1 MPGVSGQEEPM
12 IQELMLISLIAFTPT
27 ILFAAEGNE
36 AAADAFKQLTSL
48 IGNWEGKFPDGR
60 SHSVSY
66 RLTAGGSVLVETW
79 TLAPGRES
87 MTLYHLDDNV
97 LIATHYCPQGNQPR
111 LQFVKGDEPNK
122 LSFKFRDGT
131 NLQVKN
137 KSHQHAFWIRLLGN
151 KSFERSETY
160 IQNGSAP
167 SAIEAISP
175 GEAITY
181 TRIDAPSGNR

>member
-1 MPGVSGQEEPM
+1 M
-12 IQELMLISLIAFTPT
+12 IQELMFISLIAVLPT
-27 ILFAAEGNE
+27 TLFAAESNE
-36 AAADAFKQLTSL
+36 ASAGAFKQLTSL

-66 RLTAGGSVLVETW
+66 RLTAGGSVLVEIW

-87 MTLYHLDDNV
+87 MTLYHLDDTV

-111 LQFVKGDEPNK
+111 LQFVKGDESNK

-160 IQNGSAP
+160 IENGSAP
-167 SAIEAISP
+167 SEITAISL
-175 GEAITY
+175 GAAIKY
-181 TRIDAPSGNR
+181 TRIDTPSENR

>member
-1 MPGVSGQEEPM
+1 M
-12 IQELMLISLIAFTPT
+12 IQELTLISLFAFLPT

-48 IGNWEGKFPDGR
+48 NGNWEGKFSDGS

-87 MTLYHLDDNV
+87 MTLYHLDDTV

-111 LQFVKGDEPNK
+111 LQFVKTGEPNK
-122 LSFKFRDGT
+122 LSFKFRDGS

-137 KSHQHAFWIRLLGN
+137 KSHQHAFWIKILGN
-151 KSFERSETY
+151 ESFERSETY
-160 IQNGSAP
+160 IENGSAP
-167 SAIEAISP
+167 SEITDTSS
-175 GEAITY
+175 GEAVTY
-181 TRIDAPSGNR
+181 TRNDTPNGKR